1 MSNTRL
7 PTQPRTFWT
16 ADELMAWTFAD
27 PRWAVPGILAEGA
40 NLLAGPPKVGKS
52 WLALNLG
59 VAVAA
64 GGKVLGSIDVEA
76 GDVLY
81 LALEDTGRRLQNRLG
96 KVLATSPASP
106 RLGLATF
113 CEPLQVGG
121 YERICA
127 WLEEHP
133 DARLVVVDVLAR
145 IRGKASPNASA
156 YELDYAA
163 MSAIKAIADKYE
175 VAFLVVHHTR
185 KAGASDYVDII
196 SGTQGLA
203 GAADAILVMQRARG
217 QQDATLNITGRDVE
231 EAEYPLRFSS
241 DLGAW
246 QMLDGP
252 AEDYTLG
259 DTRLNILRHL
269 REIEAATPKELSL
282 ALGIDYELA
291 KKTASRMAHSGQL
304 DTDGR
309 GNYFVPVTLS
319 PLSPL
324 SPNTEDGDT
333 GDTSLSPTNPAL
345 TRHGDSRDTR
355 DTPTEGES

>member
-7 PTQPRTFWT
+7 PTQPPTFWT
-16 ADELMAWTFAD
+16 ADELMAWKFED
-27 PRWAVPGILAEGA
+27 PRWAVPQILAEGA

-96 KVLATSPASP
+96 KVLATSRASP
-106 RLGLATF
+106 RLALATF
-113 CEPLQVGG
+113 CEPLHVGG
-121 YERICA
+121 YERICG

-163 MSAIKAIADKYE
+163 MSAIKAIADKYA

-185 KAGASDYVDII
+185 KAGANDYVDII

-203 GAADAILVMQRARG
+203 GAADAILVMRRARG

-231 EAEYPLRFSS
+231 EAEYALSFSP

-246 QMLDGP
+246 RMLDGP
-252 AEDYTLG
+252 AGDYELAG
-259 DTRLNILRHL
+259 TRRNILRHL
-269 REIEAATPKELSL
+269 RAIEAATPKELSL
-282 ALGIDYELA
+282 ALDIDYELA
-291 KKTASRMAHSGQL
+291 KKTARRMADDGQL
-304 DTDGR
+304 DSDGR
-309 GNYFVPVTLS
+309 GNYFVPLTLS
-319 PLSPL
+319 PLSPV
-324 SPNTEDGDT
+324 SPNTEEGDSR
-333 GDTSLSPTNPAL
+333 DTALSPTNPPL